1 MTDVRA
7 KRACISLAIFEEHLL
22 RIGGQVWGAE
32 CSSGSLE
39 ITEEVSA
46 MPFRVQ
52 GSQKSYVTLLCILYT
67 YHTKEGDPLTAALLA
82 QVFCGIFLGILAHT
96 CYIKGL

>member
-7 KRACISLAIFEEHLL
+7 KQACISLAIFEEHLL

-52 GSQKSYVTLLCILYT
+52 GSQKSYVTLTVYIPHILPLQDGKNMNP
-67 YHTKEGDPLTAALLA
+67 KEGDTLTAALL
-82 QVFCGIFLGILAHT
+82 LAHFWES
-96 CYIKGL
+96 